1 MGAGIGLGLNS
12 GASFIVVYDLI
23 SENWRILRDSELRD
37 KLRAARI
44 RATALLHNLGV
55 LCTESVILV
64 SGERREEIERAIS
77 EINAIY
83 GSVLSEV
90 ERALGVEFPRPVI
103 RVLRLDQEQYNA
115 FRELAERRLR
125 ETLDAN
131 IDRVSSLVERLEDLR
146 GSANIR
152 NLLASLRKLKREWLR
167 IKNNVIALGIPL
179 EEDINYLVEMI
190 DSAIHAVREG

>member
-1 MGAGIGLGLNS
+1 MES
-12 GASFIVVYDLI
+12 GCVIVYDLI
-23 SENWRILRDSELRD
+23 SENWRVLRNSELRD

-64 SGERREEIERAIS
+64 SGDKKTEIERVIG
-77 EINAIY
+77 EVNAIY
-83 GSVLSEV
+83 DSTLSEI
-90 ERALGVEFPRPVI
+90 ERALGVEFPRPII
-103 RVLRLDQEQYNA
+103 RVLRLDQEQYTA
-115 FRELAERRLR
+115 FKELAERRLR

-167 IKNNVIALGIPL
+167 IKSHVMVLGIPL
-179 EEDINYLVEMI
+179 SEDIDYLVEMI

>member
-1 MGAGIGLGLNS
+1 MMGMSAEIGLGFN
-12 GASFIVVYDLI
+12 FIVVYDLI

-44 RATALLHNLGV
+44 KATSLLHNLGV

-64 SGERREEIERAIS
+64 SGNRREEIERAIS
-77 EINAIY
+77 EIDRIY
-83 GSVLSEV
+83 DSVLTEV
-90 ERALGVEFPRPVI
+90 EGALGVEFPRPVI

-125 ETLDAN
+125 EAIDSN

-146 GSANIR
+146 GSTNIR
-152 NLLASLRKLKREWLR
+152 NLLVSLRKLKREWLR
-167 IKNNVIALGIPL
+167 IKNHVIALGIPL
-179 EEDINYLVEMI
+179 WEDIDYLIEMI

>member
-1 MGAGIGLGLNS
+1 MSAGVSLGFNS
-12 GASFIVVYDLI
+12 GASFIVVYDLV
-23 SENWRILRDSELRD
+23 SENWRVLRGSELRD

-44 RATALLHNLGV
+44 RATSLLHNLGV

-64 SGERREEIERAIS
+64 SSNRREEVERVIS

-83 GSVLSEV
+83 DSVLSEI

-131 IDRVSSLVERLEDLR
+131 IDRVSSLVERMEDLR

-152 NLLASLRKLKREWLR
+152 NLLASLRKLRREWLR
-167 IKNNVIALGIPL
+167 IKNHVIALGIPL
-179 EEDINYLVEMI
+179 EEDISYLVEMI
-190 DSAIHAVREG
+190 DSAIHAVREE

>member
-1 MGAGIGLGLNS
+1 MGMSEGIGLGFN
-12 GASFIVVYDLI
+12 FIVVYDLI

-37 KLRAARI
+37 KLRAVRI
-44 RATALLHNLGV
+44 KATSLLHNLGV

-64 SGERREEIERAIS
+64 SGNRREEIERAIS
-77 EINAIY
+77 EIDRIY
-83 GSVLSEV
+83 DSVLTEV
-90 ERALGVEFPRPVI
+90 EGALGVEFPRPVI

-125 ETLDAN
+125 EALDAN

-167 IKNNVIALGIPL
+167 IKNHVIALGIPL
-179 EEDINYLVEMI
+179 GEDIDYLIEMI

>member
-1 MGAGIGLGLNS
+1 MSAGVGLGFNS

-44 RATALLHNLGV
+44 RATSLLHNLGV

-64 SGERREEIERAIS
+64 SGNRREEIERVIS
-77 EINAIY
+77 EINEIY
-83 GSVLSEV
+83 GSVLGEI

-103 RVLRLDQEQYNA
+103 RVLGLDQEQYNA

-167 IKNNVIALGIPL
+167 IKNHVIALGIPL
-179 EEDINYLVEMI
+179 EDDIDYLIEMI

>member
-1 MGAGIGLGLNS
+1 MSEGIGLGFN
-12 GASFIVVYDLI
+12 FIVVYDLI

-37 KLRAARI
+37 KLRAVRI
-44 RATALLHNLGV
+44 KATSLLHNLGV

-64 SGERREEIERAIS
+64 SGNRREEIERAIS
-77 EINAIY
+77 EIDRIY
-83 GSVLSEV
+83 DSVLTEV
-90 ERALGVEFPRPVI
+90 EGALGVEFPRPVI

-125 ETLDAN
+125 EALDAN

-167 IKNNVIALGIPL
+167 IKNHVIALGIPL
-179 EEDINYLVEMI
+179 GEDIDYLIEMI